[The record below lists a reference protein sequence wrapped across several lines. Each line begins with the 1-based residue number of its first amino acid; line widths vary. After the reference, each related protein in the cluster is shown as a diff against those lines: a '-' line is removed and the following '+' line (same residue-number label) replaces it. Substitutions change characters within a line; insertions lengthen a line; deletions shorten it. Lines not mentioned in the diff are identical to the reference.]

1 MPDNETITGG
11 GASTTGSAQQ
21 TTPGPETE
29 LESAEEEITI
39 NDVPLPAQIFD
50 VAKTNDFLNDKLDYF
65 QEMHK
70 TTKRACIRN

>member
-11 GASTTGSAQQ
+11 GASTTGSTQQ
-21 TTPGPETE
+21 TTTGPETE